1 MKCLVR
7 IVPLNMKPCYHKAM
21 GIFKK
26 YMAVCMMFSLVLAAM
41 PYGGFIPCAH
51 AAGTAQEKSAD
62 DAEPP
67 CPMHA
72 KAEAQ
77 TEKPAQSKMDCC
89 GDFCT
94 CALGNCHA
102 APAVLSVKHLQG
114 VPFSAAS
121 LNIAGLDIPAPFS
134 PELPTPPPK
143 A

>member
-1 MKCLVR
+1 MFHLY
-7 IVPLNMKPCYHKAM
+7 MKPCYHKTM
-21 GIFKK
+21 GILKK
-26 YMAVCMMFSLVLAAM
+26 YIAVCMMFSLMLAAM
-41 PYGGFIPCAH
+41 PYAGFIPCAH
-51 AAGTAQEKSAD
+51 AGAAQEKPAD

-72 KAEAQ
+72 KAETQ
-77 TEKPAQSKMDCC
+77 QVEKSAHNKMDCC

-102 APAVLSVKHLQG
+102 APAVLSVR
-114 VPFSAAS
+114 PSPEATFSVAS
-121 LNIAGLDIPAPFS
+121 LTLSGLDIPAPFS